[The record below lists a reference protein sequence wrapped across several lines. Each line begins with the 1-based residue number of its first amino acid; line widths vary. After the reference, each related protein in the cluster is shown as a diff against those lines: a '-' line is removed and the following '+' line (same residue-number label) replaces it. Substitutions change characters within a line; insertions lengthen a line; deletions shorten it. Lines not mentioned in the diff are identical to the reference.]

1 MPVLHDQIRKSF
13 RVIRR
18 KWKTCLW
25 AIRNMP
31 ARVHPNPIFIV
42 GNQKTGSTAI
52 AALLAKACRIPVRLD
67 LFCRVPYP
75 AERQLLEKTLSFPQ
89 FVQAN
94 PWLFSKP
101 LIKEPGLIFHLE
113 SLISCFP
120 DSKIVFLLRDP
131 RHNIRSILNRLQL
144 PGNQSDLSEQQIQT
158 LPSLFWKM
166 VIDGSL
172 FQTRGGNYIETL
184 ALRWRRSVECYERC
198 ADRLLLLKYEDFMK
212 DKSDTIYAL
221 ARQAGLQVTADI
233 GPQVNVQYQP
243 RGDHSIP
250 WPEFFGRD
258 NLAIIESIC
267 QSKMESYGYPLSAKR
282 S

>member
-1 MPVLHDQIRKSF
+1 
-13 RVIRR
+13 
-18 KWKTCLW
+18 
-25 AIRNMP
+25 MP

-52 AALLAKACRIPVRLD
+52 AALLAKACRMPVMLD

-113 SLISCFP
+113 GLLSRFP

-131 RHNIRSILNRLQL
+131 RDNIRSILNRLRL
-144 PGNQSDLSEQQIQT
+144 PGNQSDLTEQQVQT
-158 LPSLFWKM
+158 LPSQFWKM
-166 VIDGSL
+166 AVEGSV
-172 FQTRGGNYIETL
+172 FQTRGRNYIETL
-184 ALRWRRSVECYERC
+184 ALRWRRSVEFYERY
-198 ADRLLLLKYEDFMK
+198 ADGLLLLKYEDFMK
-212 DKSDTIYAL
+212 DKSDTIYTL

-233 GPQVNVQYQP
+233 GLQVDVQYQP
-243 RGDHSIP
+243 RGDHSVP
-250 WPEFFGRD
+250 WSEFFGRN
-258 NLAIIESIC
+258 NLAMIESIC
-267 QSKMESYGYPLSAKR
+267 KEQMETYGYGIGKECP
-282 S
+282 